1 MLGVQDAQEGVA
13 EGPLGGAALT
23 RYGDG
28 LVGARGCLVLDE
40 VLEVVIVYVI
50 YRRRGLA
57 VGVAWRWR
65 QARRST
71 HSGPIREC
79 SSGAECRRISYPVF
93 GAEDSNG
100 SVGLQSRAEGRG
112 AG

>member
-13 EGPLGGAALT
+13 ESPLGGAALA

-57 VGVAWRWR
+57 VGVAWRRRRAW
-65 QARRST
+65 RST

-93 GAEDSNG
+93 GAEDCNG
-100 SVGLQSRAEGRG
+100 SVGLQSKAEGRG